1 MTSSYNTNF
10 QMDTLYYSNYCK
22 HSQQVL
28 KYLVK
33 ANMTNQLN
41 FICIDKRARDPNN
54 NQMYIQLENGQKV
67 ILPPNIQSVPS
78 LLLVKQNYRVVTGED
93 IIRHYQPK
101 AQQHVQQATMNSGEP
116 SGMSLNSSNNG
127 MNIVSEQYTFYN
139 LTPDELS
146 AKGHGGRRQLYNYVP
161 ANQEILTIPTPEDNY
176 QPDKVSNSLTIDVLQ
191 QNRNQDIQQLVPK
204 L

>member
-1 MTSSYNTNF
+1 
-10 QMDTLYYSNYCK
+10 
-22 HSQQVL
+22 
-28 KYLVK
+28 
-33 ANMTNQLN
+33 
-41 FICIDKRARDPNN
+41 
-54 NQMYIQLENGQKV
+54 MYIQLENGQRV
-67 ILPPNIQSVPS
+67 VLPPNIQSVPS

-101 AQQHVQQATMNSGEP
+101 AQQNIQQATLFSGEP
-116 SGMSLNSSNNG
+116 SGVSLQSSNSG
-127 MNIVSEQYTFYN
+127 MNIMSEQYTLYN

-146 AKGHGGRRQLYNYVP
+146 AKGNGGRRQMYNYVP
-161 ANQEILTIPTPEDNY
+161 ANQEILTIPTPDDNY

>member
-1 MTSSYNTNF
+1 
-10 QMDTLYYSNYCK
+10 MDTLYYSNYCK

-33 ANMTNQLN
+33 ANLLNQLN
-41 FICIDKRARDPNN
+41 FICIDKRSRDPNN
-54 NQMYIQLENGQKV
+54 NQTYIQLENGQKV

-101 AQQHVQQATMNSGEP
+101 AQQIVQQATANMGGEP
-116 SGMSLNSSNNG
+116 SGMALNASNNG
-127 MNIVSEQYTFYN
+127 MNIMSEQYTMYN

-146 AKGHGGRRQLYNYVP
+146 AKGNGGRRQLYNYVP
-161 ANQEILTIPTPEDNY
+161 AGQEILTIPTPDDNY

-191 QNRNQDIQQLVPK
+191 QNRNKDIQQIVAPGFVPK